1 VEGVELDILNP
12 GAKTDVDWVLK
23 KLREHLGTLGLT
35 GVDVELTEGDYIP
48 DLDNVRESMFTVI
61 NGLRI
66 PNTAIEFTDLQ
77 PEVTDE
83 ELEKLMAELYALIS
97 GSGVKLTISDLG
109 VAFEEFAEGST
120 AGMDEFLEARAKLL
134 EIETEIDDIT
144 SSITKMNEAWG
155 KGLMGAQEYA
165 EGVLDQL
172 DELIPKLNLRL
183 QVIGDNLTEA
193 LVGPLGTALEATGVH
208 LKTIEELIEKTV
220 DEGIANLEGLQN
232 ELIELMTKYIE
243 TGTLMDTE
251 WSRVAAIYE
260 ALGIEGSVRDLVEA
274 QAEYN
279 MILAS
284 IGEIDF
290 ENIETVEETL
300 DRVSEAF
307 LTAKSKTEEYFQ
319 ESIAQM
325 RELMETLPADSD
337 LRPVWEGTIAATEA
351 GMALT
356 IAALE
361 KGAEDFAGVIQVQL
375 IQRMVEQFE
384 TANEQWGDAFLDP
397 EAFGSFA
404 YDWIGLFHQEAFQP
418 ILSSLKSSM
427 EEMGIEG
434 SEFASQALNLI
445 LQGLFEYDPNSSYL
459 IKFKEN
465 LSSDTAEILQA
476 FGIDVKELAELTG
489 MNIPEG
495 LLDGVEEGME
505 KSDWKEAFETVITE
519 AKKVYKTQ
527 SPSKVFKD
535 IGGDLAD
542 GLKKGVD
549 DGIQKKDYDKIFIR
563 IGDSIEGVLGIKS
576 PSTVFRGYGQDT
588 MEGYRLGLEDGKDAV
603 VAEIEDMS
611 QQMKEKGLD
620 PFETF
625 VEDSNRAVQSSYFDM
640 LDELESEFK
649 TSLSEIMSNWKGAP
663 DWFKNSI
670 FNIIEAGAE
679 GLTKT
684 MKTKF
689 KEAVEGEGGIKAVF
703 GALPAFFEETMT
715 GENGVLTAIKGAV
728 EDISKAFGGIVVDLI
743 GFEKLFGKEVSDPVL
758 KFLGK
763 LYNEILRL
771 AAIAAFKWI
780 LSIILTKLGVPPTIT
795 KSILAM
801 KDGGFVDR
809 GQMFIAREAGPELVG
824 TIGSRTAVVNNDQIV
839 ESVSRGVY
847 QAVVAAM
854 DSQQQ
859 GRGVTEVRVYLDG
872 KDITRAVETE
882 QRDRG
887 LDLMPGG
894 VLVGI

>member
-1 VEGVELDILNP
+1 
-12 GAKTDVDWVLK
+12 
-23 KLREHLGTLGLT
+23 
-35 GVDVELTEGDYIP
+35 
-48 DLDNVRESMFTVI
+48 
-61 NGLRI
+61 
-66 PNTAIEFTDLQ
+66 
-77 PEVTDE
+77 
-83 ELEKLMAELYALIS
+83 
-97 GSGVKLTISDLG
+97 
-109 VAFEEFAEGST
+109 
-120 AGMDEFLEARAKLL
+120 
-134 EIETEIDDIT
+134 
-144 SSITKMNEAWG
+144 
-155 KGLMGAQEYA
+155 
-165 EGVLDQL
+165 
-172 DELIPKLNLRL
+172 
-183 QVIGDNLTEA
+183 
-193 LVGPLGTALEATGVH
+193 LEATGVH
-208 LKTIEELIEKTV
+208 LKSLEEMIEESV
-220 DEGIANLEGLQN
+220 DEGIANMEGLKN
-232 ELIELMTKYIE
+232 EAVELMTKLAE

-251 WSRVAAIYE
+251 WSRLAAIYD
-260 ALGIEGSVRDLVEA
+260 ALGIEGSVRGLVEA
-274 QAEYN
+274 QAEFN
-279 MILAS
+279 LVLAS

-300 DRVSEAF
+300 DKVSEAF

-319 ESIAQM
+319 EAIANM
-325 RELMETLPADSD
+325 RGLMDALPADSD
-337 LRPVWEGTIAATEA
+337 LRPKWEAIIAATEV
-351 GMALT
+351 GMALN

-361 KGAEDFAGVIQVQL
+361 QGAEDFAGVIQVQL

-418 ILSSLKSSM
+418 ILSSLESSM

-445 LQGLFEYDPNSSYL
+445 LQGLFEYDPNSYYL
-459 IKFKEN
+459 IKFKES

-476 FGIDVKELAELTG
+476 FGVDVKKLAELTG

-505 KSDWKEAFETVITE
+505 KSDWEKAFETVITE
-519 AKKVYKTQ
+519 AKRVYKTQ

-549 DGIQKKDYDKIFIR
+549 DGIKKKDYDKIFTR
-563 IGDSIEGVLGIKS
+563 IEDSIKGVLGIKS

-588 MEGYRLGLEDGKDAV
+588 MEGYRLGLNDGKKAV

-611 QQMKEKGLD
+611 KQMKEKGLD

-679 GLTKT
+679 GLTKA

-715 GENGVLTAIKGAV
+715 GENGVLTAIEGAV
-728 EDISKAFGGIVVDLI
+728 ENISKAFGDIVVDLI
-743 GFEKLFGKEVSDPVL
+743 GFEKLFGKEVSNPVL

-763 LYNEILRL
+763 LYDQILRI
-771 AAIAAFKWI
+771 AAIAIAKWVLKLI
-780 LSIILTKLGVPPTIT
+780 LNAVGIPL
-795 KSILAM
+795 LAG
-801 KDGGFVDR
+801 GGFVDQ
-809 GQMFIAREAGPELVG
+809 GQIFVAREAGPELVG

-854 DSQQQ
+854 SSQQQ